1 MFVIFEGLD
10 KTGKTTLEWE
20 LLKATN
26 FKHIVIDRGPV
37 GYMTF
42 DRLFG
47 RSTNLGTGIFFTMQE
62 RLQSQMTL

>member
-26 FKHIVIDRGPV
+26 FKHIVIDSNYLNFRKSDKIHLISSKVDRRG
-37 GYMTF
+37 
-42 DRLFG
+42 
-47 RSTNLGTGIFFTMQE
+47 S
-62 RLQSQMTL
+62 